1 MLKEVLKNN
10 MKIEVLNIERIE
22 NNDRLKGV
30 ATIELKGEEKPILKI
45 AGLKIMRGVHGC
57 YCVCPN
63 ASYKEKGLRKW
74 ENIIT
79 FEQSLWKR
87 VQEEILKRYEEKER
101 GDGGK

>member
-1 MLKEVLKNN
+1 
-10 MKIEVLNIERIE
+10 MKIEILNIERIE

-45 AGLKIMRGVHGC
+45 AGIKIMQGVHGC

-87 VQEEILKRYEEKER
+87 VQEEILKKYEEKER
-101 GDGGK
+101 GDGGKQGV